1 MELIKKILILLVVI
15 IFIYILLR
23 LLRKRIE
30 IIPKVEGFTDATVK
44 KIADSASSK
53 PVTIRKMSSSYG
65 SLPISNF
72 FVKSSLNSAYNGS
85 SVSIDMVNYVLSRGY
100 RFLDFEVYLE
110 PLTTT
115 ENGSPIAT
123 VAYSNMI
130 SGSRISSNNIKLGDV
145 ITAIL
150 QGAFTSTSPNSSD
163 PLFLQIRPMYKM
175 PSKSDDSATSSFKQG
190 NNTQLNTQIET
201 ALELL
206 KEVLAGAV
214 YPSSTMA
221 SVSGK
226 VVLIMDSNNING
238 KKSSNLL
245 SMISIDSKYINTIN
259 TGIVTAIPIKTTT
272 PSPRPTSNPVF
283 IQTLP
288 FDNNGMIL
296 TDNPNINTVISQF
309 SPNFS
314 PMMVWMYNSYSGL
327 LETYE
332 NLFENNGNSAFIE
345 LSSLVSNANVAT
357 KLNSPIVGP

>member
-1 MELIKKILILLVVI
+1 MEVIKKILILLVVI

-44 KIADSASSK
+44 KIADSATSK

-72 FVKSSLNSAYNGS
+72 FVKSSLNSSYNGS
-85 SVSIDMVNYVLSRGY
+85 SVSIDMVNYILSRGY

-110 PLTTT
+110 PLTTI

-123 VAYSNMI
+123 VAYSDMI
-130 SGSRISSNNIKLGDV
+130 SGSRISSNNIKLSDV

-150 QGAFTSTSPNSSD
+150 QGAFTSTSPNPSD

-175 PSKSDDSATSSFKQG
+175 PSKSDDAATSSFKQG
-190 NNTQLNTQIET
+190 NNTQLNTQIE
-201 ALELL
+201 ASLELI
-206 KEVLAGAV
+206 KEILAGPV
-214 YPSSTMA
+214 YPSSTLA

-238 KKSSNLL
+238 KKSPNLL
-245 SMISIDSKYINTIN
+245 SMISIDPNSKYMNTIN
-259 TGIVTAIPIKTTT
+259 TGIVTATPTTVVTT
-272 PSPRPTSNPVF
+272 PKSNSKLL
-283 IQTLP
+283 QTLP
-288 FDNNGMIL
+288 YDNKGMIL
-296 TDNPNINTVISQF
+296 TDNPNINTVIAQS

-314 PMMVWMYNSYSGL
+314 PMMVWIYNSYSGL

-332 NLFENNGNSAFIE
+332 NIFENNGNSAFIE
-345 LSSLVSNANVAT
+345 LSSLVSNANNAT
-357 KLNSPIVGP
+357 RLNSPVVAP